1 MVTEIFSTISE
12 AVTGFGTA
20 LANALQSVGEM
31 FYSTAEGAEGLTL
44 VGTLAVI
51 ALGGGLVVWG
61 FNIVR
66 NLIKIK

>member
-1 MVTEIFSTISE
+1 MVDEIFTTIGS
-12 AVTGFGTA
+12 AVTGFSSA
-20 LANALQSVGEM
+20 LANALQGVGEM
-31 FYSTAEGAEGLTL
+31 FYSTTEGAEGLTL

-51 ALGGGLVVWG
+51 ALAGGLVVWG